1 MAIQMRSKINAD
13 YSMAAMS
20 DIIFNLLLFF
30 LISTT
35 LFSTNAVKLNLPRSD
50 VKSSE
55 KPVVMVSITKDLD
68 FFIDR
73 NEIEFNRLES
83 ALRVKFEG
91 VKPEDRLIALYTDRT
106 IPIEEA
112 VKVLTIA
119 AHNNYKLSLVTT
131 DR

>member
-73 NEIEFNRLES
+73 NQIEFNRLES

-91 VKPEDRLIALYTDRT
+91 VKPEDRLIALYADRT

-131 DR
+131 ER

>member
-1 MAIQMRSKINAD
+1 MAIQGRNKIIPEF
-13 YSMAAMS
+13 SMAAMT

-35 LFSTNAVKLNLPRSD
+35 LFSTNAVKLLLPRSD

-55 KPVVMVSITKDLD
+55 KPIVMVSITKELD
-68 FFIDR
+68 FYIDK
-73 NEIEFNRLES
+73 NPIEFTRLEA
-83 ALRVKFEG
+83 ALRAKFDG
-91 VKPEDRLIALYTDRT
+91 VAPADRRIALYTDRT

-119 AHNNYKLSLVTT
+119 AHNNYSLSLVTT
-131 DR
+131 ER

>member
-1 MAIQMRSKINAD
+1 MAIQMRNKINAD
-13 YSMAAMS
+13 FSMAAMT

-50 VKSSE
+50 VKSAE

-73 NEIEFNRLES
+73 NQIEFNRLES

-91 VKPEDRLIALYTDRT
+91 VKPENRLIALYADRT

-131 DR
+131 ER

>member
-1 MAIQMRSKINAD
+1 MAIQMRNKINPD
-13 YSMAAMS
+13 FSMAAMT
-20 DIIFNLLLFF
+20 DIIFNILLFF

-50 VKSSE
+50 VRSAE
-55 KPVVMVSITKDLD
+55 KPVVMVSITKELV

-73 NEIEFNRLES
+73 NQIEFNRLES

-91 VKPEDRLIALYTDRT
+91 VKPEDRLIALYADRT

-131 DR
+131 ER

>member
-1 MAIQMRSKINAD
+1 MAIQMRNRINAD
-13 YSMAAMS
+13 FSMAAMT

-73 NEIEFNRLES
+73 NQIEFNRLES

-91 VKPEDRLIALYTDRT
+91 VKPEDRLIALYADRT

-131 DR
+131 ER